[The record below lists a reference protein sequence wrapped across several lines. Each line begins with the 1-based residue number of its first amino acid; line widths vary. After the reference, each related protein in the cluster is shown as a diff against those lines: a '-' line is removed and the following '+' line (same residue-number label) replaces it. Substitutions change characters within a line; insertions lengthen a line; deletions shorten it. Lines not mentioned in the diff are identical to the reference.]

1 MDDHSQNAPLPIL
14 SALAKRVLPHWER
27 WGMERCLVAPTDL
40 EDKEFLQL
48 WLETGARI
56 SPYPYRGPRVAVKGP
71 RDNANRSAIIAR
83 WPKDDLW
90 ARRNPILVF
99 VIDGQTDFRIG
110 DKLLHC
116 SAGHSLLLQPGTPQ
130 PRGSKSHLEGKGTCQ
145 LLWMSIGDES
155 GIGCWICH
163 SENERHFE
171 LPGESCYVLDPH
183 CVALLKAFIYECTE
197 QKRDNRQI
205 GGYIMLALLTAL
217 CREIE
222 DNRIFQFN
230 YQRVQAS
237 QEAPPRQ
244 FIDPISASR
253 QYVEDHLHLPLRI
266 DDLAHRFL
274 LSRSEFTQRF
284 KQETGQTFKEYLITA
299 RMAEAQRLLSETTWS
314 IQKIAQTIGITTS
327 RLRDL
332 FHQTYNVS
340 PKDFR
345 KGITNPGAVSP
356 SSNAPNR
363 NLTETGDQ

>member
-1 MDDHSQNAPLPIL
+1 MDDNSQNIPLPIL
-14 SALAKRVLPHWER
+14 SALAKHVLPSWER
-27 WGMERCLVAPTDL
+27 WGTERCLVAPTDL
-40 EDKEFLQL
+40 NERNLLER

-56 SPYPYRGPRVAVKGP
+56 SPCPYRGPRVAVKGP
-71 RDNANRSAIIAR
+71 RDNANRSAIVAR

-90 ARRNPILVF
+90 ARRNPIMVF
-99 VIDGQTDFRIG
+99 VINGQTDFRIG
-110 DKLLHC
+110 DQLLHC
-116 SAGHSLLLQPGTPQ
+116 SAGHSILLLPGTPQ
-130 PRGSKSHLEGKGTCQ
+130 PRSAKSHLEGEGSCE
-145 LLWMSIGDES
+145 LLWLSIGDES

-171 LPGESCYVLDPH
+171 LPGESCYILDSH
-183 CVALLKAFIYECTE
+183 CVALFKAFIYECTE
-197 QKRDNRQI
+197 QKRENRQI
-205 GGYIMLALLTAL
+205 SNHIMLALLAAL

-237 QEAPPRQ
+237 QETPPRQ

-266 DDLAHRFL
+266 DDLTHRFL

-284 KQETGQTFKEYLITA
+284 KQETGQTFKEYLIAA
-299 RMAEAQRLLSETTWS
+299 RMAEARRLLSETTWS

-345 KGITNPGAVSP
+345 KGIQNPDAI
-356 SSNAPNR
+356 APLPDATPEK
-363 NLTETGDQ
+363 LTGTGD